1 MGGAVHADDLRTTAE
16 SSESVSRQDRVI
28 NSFSSDSC
36 LKLNTAKFEA
46 VKISP
51 YSHDAAVVQIDCS
64 SIFTS
69 DTAKCLGVWWNS
81 SLSAQHSAFDNINNA
96 RRAFFTLGRLGAF
109 QPELNP
115 LSSCRVFET
124 CIISETWLLDST
136 SGEFPTRDGC
146 RILRL
151 PKFYAKSAVRISLHW
166 PTVATRILIRK
177 LSSLSKLLSGS
188 NDTIS
193 RRVFTSLAMEIS
205 TRYPESNNVECWKQT
220 FVLAS
225 SLNVYLTPRML
236 LTL

>member
-1 MGGAVHADDLRTTAE
+1 MDHRNDMCTCR
-16 SSESVSRQDRVI
+16 
-28 NSFSSDSC
+28 
-36 LKLNTAKFEA
+36 
-46 VKISP
+46 KISP

-64 SIFTS
+64 SISTS

-81 SLSAQHSAFDNINNA
+81 SLSAQHSAFDNINNT

-109 QPELNP
+109 QGELNP

-124 CIISETWLLDST
+124 SIIPILLYGSETWLLDST
-136 SGEFPTRDGC
+136 SLNSLESFQHEIGC

-188 NDTIS
+188 EDTIS

-225 SLNVYLTPRML
+225 R
-236 LTL
+236 